1 MSDETVNSVATPEE
15 TEPTVEAVQ
24 APEATPAE
32 EAIGEL
38 ASPGAAAAEAETA
51 ATVTATTDVPAP
63 VDTPTAEPAPAAPR
77 AAKAAAPPPA
87 PEKPE
92 EPFVIHFQGTG
103 EKERGRRKVRQG
115 KVISNKMQK
124 TIVVAVESRVR
135 HPLYGKFMKRTK
147 KFKAHDETNQCGEG
161 DLVEI
166 METRPLSKDKNWR
179 LVRIIEKAK

>member
-15 TEPTVEAVQ
+15 TEPTTAAVE

-38 ASPGAAAAEAETA
+38 ATPSGTAAAAEADA
-51 ATVTATTDVPAP
+51 AVTATTDVPAA
-63 VDTPTAEPAPAAPR
+63 VETPTAEPAPVVAPKPR
-77 AAKAAAPPPA
+77 AAAPA
-87 PEKPE
+87 PVAPK
-92 EPFVIHFQGTG
+92 EPFVIHFEGTG
-103 EKERGRRKVRQG
+103 DEERGRRKVRQG